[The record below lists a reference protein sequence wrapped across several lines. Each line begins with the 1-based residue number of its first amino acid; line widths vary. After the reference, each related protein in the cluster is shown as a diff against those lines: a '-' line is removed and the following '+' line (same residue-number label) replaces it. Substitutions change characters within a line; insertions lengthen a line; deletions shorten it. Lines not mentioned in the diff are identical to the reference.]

1 MKNTKKKKKNKYIFN
16 KITFILFTICNI
28 YLIINILSFVGIED
42 IIRYIV
48 IVILLLI
55 NIIFFI
61 RLKSKNITTSVIM
74 IILSI
79 IFLFISYNANKVLNI
94 INNFSKDKVTY
105 STSLVTLKENNLK
118 LNTIKT
124 IGILNDETS
133 IDGNIL
139 PNKVIKE
146 NNYLEIII
154 AIEELQDKYK
164 DKIKNIS
171 ENSNNVVWNYS
182 IKDLK
187 NIKNYL
193 IDYEEKLILEKKLES
208 IHEKISNIKVYLKNN
223 KIKNED
229 VLIEMINHIEEVNK
243 ENLTLDEKY
252 EKLKV
257 YFEYIKSFNRY
268 IATYILELIALVIK

>member
-1 MKNTKKKKKNKYIFN
+1 MDA
-16 KITFILFTICNI
+16 
-28 YLIINILSFVGIED
+28 IED
-42 IIRYIV
+42 I
-48 IVILLLI
+48 
-55 NIIFFI
+55 
-61 RLKSKNITTSVIM
+61 
-74 IILSI
+74 
-79 IFLFISYNANKVLNI
+79 
-94 INNFSKDKVTY
+94 
-105 STSLVTLKENNLK
+105 TLDLERC
-118 LNTIKT
+118 
-124 IGILNDETS
+124 
-133 IDGNIL
+133 
-139 PNKVIKE
+139 NKVIKE

-229 VLIEMINHIEEVNK
+229 GLIEMINHIEEVNK

>member
-1 MKNTKKKKKNKYIFN
+1 MKH
-16 KITFILFTICNI
+16 LDA
-28 YLIINILSFVGIED
+28 IED
-42 IIRYIV
+42 I
-48 IVILLLI
+48 
-55 NIIFFI
+55 
-61 RLKSKNITTSVIM
+61 RLD
-74 IILSI
+74 L
-79 IFLFISYNANKVLNI
+79 
-94 INNFSKDKVTY
+94 
-105 STSLVTLKENNLK
+105 ERC
-118 LNTIKT
+118 
-124 IGILNDETS
+124 
-133 IDGNIL
+133 
-139 PNKVIKE
+139 NKVIKE

-208 IHEKISNIKVYLKNN
+208 IYEKISDIKVYLKNN

>member
-1 MKNTKKKKKNKYIFN
+1 MDA
-16 KITFILFTICNI
+16 
-28 YLIINILSFVGIED
+28 IED
-42 IIRYIV
+42 I
-48 IVILLLI
+48 
-55 NIIFFI
+55 
-61 RLKSKNITTSVIM
+61 
-74 IILSI
+74 
-79 IFLFISYNANKVLNI
+79 
-94 INNFSKDKVTY
+94 
-105 STSLVTLKENNLK
+105 TLDLERC
-118 LNTIKT
+118 
-124 IGILNDETS
+124 
-133 IDGNIL
+133 
-139 PNKVIKE
+139 NKVIKE

-208 IHEKISNIKVYLKNN
+208 IYEKISDIKVYLKNN

-229 VLIEMINHIEEVNK
+229 VLIEMINHIEEVTK

>member
-1 MKNTKKKKKNKYIFN
+1 MDA
-16 KITFILFTICNI
+16 
-28 YLIINILSFVGIED
+28 IED
-42 IIRYIV
+42 I
-48 IVILLLI
+48 
-55 NIIFFI
+55 
-61 RLKSKNITTSVIM
+61 
-74 IILSI
+74 
-79 IFLFISYNANKVLNI
+79 
-94 INNFSKDKVTY
+94 
-105 STSLVTLKENNLK
+105 TLDLERC
-118 LNTIKT
+118 
-124 IGILNDETS
+124 
-133 IDGNIL
+133 
-139 PNKVIKE
+139 NKVIKE

>member
-1 MKNTKKKKKNKYIFN
+1 MDA
-16 KITFILFTICNI
+16 
-28 YLIINILSFVGIED
+28 IED
-42 IIRYIV
+42 I
-48 IVILLLI
+48 
-55 NIIFFI
+55 
-61 RLKSKNITTSVIM
+61 
-74 IILSI
+74 
-79 IFLFISYNANKVLNI
+79 
-94 INNFSKDKVTY
+94 
-105 STSLVTLKENNLK
+105 TLDLERC
-118 LNTIKT
+118 
-124 IGILNDETS
+124 
-133 IDGNIL
+133 
-139 PNKVIKE
+139 NKVIKE

-154 AIEELQDKYK
+154 TIEELQDKYK

-208 IHEKISNIKVYLKNN
+208 IYEKISDIKVYLKNN

>member
-1 MKNTKKKKKNKYIFN
+1 MDA
-16 KITFILFTICNI
+16 
-28 YLIINILSFVGIED
+28 IED
-42 IIRYIV
+42 I
-48 IVILLLI
+48 
-55 NIIFFI
+55 
-61 RLKSKNITTSVIM
+61 
-74 IILSI
+74 
-79 IFLFISYNANKVLNI
+79 
-94 INNFSKDKVTY
+94 
-105 STSLVTLKENNLK
+105 TLDLERC
-118 LNTIKT
+118 
-124 IGILNDETS
+124 
-133 IDGNIL
+133 
-139 PNKVIKE
+139 NKVIKE

-208 IHEKISNIKVYLKNN
+208 IYEKISDIKVYLKNN

-257 YFEYIKSFNRY
+257 YFELIKYFDRN
-268 IATYILELIALVIK
+268 IAIYILELITLVIQ

>member
-1 MKNTKKKKKNKYIFN
+1 MKH
-16 KITFILFTICNI
+16 LDA
-28 YLIINILSFVGIED
+28 IED
-42 IIRYIV
+42 I
-48 IVILLLI
+48 
-55 NIIFFI
+55 
-61 RLKSKNITTSVIM
+61 
-74 IILSI
+74 
-79 IFLFISYNANKVLNI
+79 
-94 INNFSKDKVTY
+94 
-105 STSLVTLKENNLK
+105 TLDLERC
-118 LNTIKT
+118 
-124 IGILNDETS
+124 
-133 IDGNIL
+133 
-139 PNKVIKE
+139 NKVIKE

-208 IHEKISNIKVYLKNN
+208 IYEKISDIKVYLKNN

-268 IATYILELIALVIK
+268 IDTYILELIALVIK

>member
-1 MKNTKKKKKNKYIFN
+1 MDA
-16 KITFILFTICNI
+16 
-28 YLIINILSFVGIED
+28 IED
-42 IIRYIV
+42 I
-48 IVILLLI
+48 
-55 NIIFFI
+55 
-61 RLKSKNITTSVIM
+61 RLD
-74 IILSI
+74 L
-79 IFLFISYNANKVLNI
+79 
-94 INNFSKDKVTY
+94 
-105 STSLVTLKENNLK
+105 ERC
-118 LNTIKT
+118 
-124 IGILNDETS
+124 
-133 IDGNIL
+133 
-139 PNKVIKE
+139 NKVIKE

-208 IHEKISNIKVYLKNN
+208 IYEKISDIKVYLKNN

>member
-1 MKNTKKKKKNKYIFN
+1 MKH
-16 KITFILFTICNI
+16 LDA
-28 YLIINILSFVGIED
+28 IED
-42 IIRYIV
+42 I
-48 IVILLLI
+48 
-55 NIIFFI
+55 
-61 RLKSKNITTSVIM
+61 RLD
-74 IILSI
+74 L
-79 IFLFISYNANKVLNI
+79 
-94 INNFSKDKVTY
+94 
-105 STSLVTLKENNLK
+105 ERC
-118 LNTIKT
+118 
-124 IGILNDETS
+124 
-133 IDGNIL
+133 
-139 PNKVIKE
+139 NKVIKE

-208 IHEKISNIKVYLKNN
+208 IYEKISDIKVYLKNN

-229 VLIEMINHIEEVNK
+229 VLIEMINHIEEINK

>member
-1 MKNTKKKKKNKYIFN
+1 MDA
-16 KITFILFTICNI
+16 
-28 YLIINILSFVGIED
+28 IED
-42 IIRYIV
+42 I
-48 IVILLLI
+48 
-55 NIIFFI
+55 
-61 RLKSKNITTSVIM
+61 
-74 IILSI
+74 
-79 IFLFISYNANKVLNI
+79 
-94 INNFSKDKVTY
+94 
-105 STSLVTLKENNLK
+105 TLDLERC
-118 LNTIKT
+118 
-124 IGILNDETS
+124 
-133 IDGNIL
+133 
-139 PNKVIKE
+139 NKVIKE

-243 ENLTLDEKY
+243 ETLTLDEKY

>member
-1 MKNTKKKKKNKYIFN
+1 MKH
-16 KITFILFTICNI
+16 LDA
-28 YLIINILSFVGIED
+28 IED
-42 IIRYIV
+42 I
-48 IVILLLI
+48 
-55 NIIFFI
+55 
-61 RLKSKNITTSVIM
+61 
-74 IILSI
+74 
-79 IFLFISYNANKVLNI
+79 
-94 INNFSKDKVTY
+94 
-105 STSLVTLKENNLK
+105 TLDLERC
-118 LNTIKT
+118 
-124 IGILNDETS
+124 
-133 IDGNIL
+133 
-139 PNKVIKE
+139 NKVIKE

-193 IDYEEKLILEKKLES
+193 IDYEEKLILEKK
-208 IHEKISNIKVYLKNN
+208 
-223 KIKNED
+223 IKNED

>member
-1 MKNTKKKKKNKYIFN
+1 MDA
-16 KITFILFTICNI
+16 
-28 YLIINILSFVGIED
+28 IED
-42 IIRYIV
+42 I
-48 IVILLLI
+48 
-55 NIIFFI
+55 
-61 RLKSKNITTSVIM
+61 RLD
-74 IILSI
+74 L
-79 IFLFISYNANKVLNI
+79 
-94 INNFSKDKVTY
+94 
-105 STSLVTLKENNLK
+105 ERC
-118 LNTIKT
+118 
-124 IGILNDETS
+124 
-133 IDGNIL
+133 
-139 PNKVIKE
+139 NKVIKE

-208 IHEKISNIKVYLKNN
+208 IYEKISDIKVYLKNN

-229 VLIEMINHIEEVNK
+229 VLIEMINHIEEINK

-257 YFEYIKSFNRY
+257 YFEYIKYFNRY

>member
-1 MKNTKKKKKNKYIFN
+1 MDA
-16 KITFILFTICNI
+16 
-28 YLIINILSFVGIED
+28 IED
-42 IIRYIV
+42 I
-48 IVILLLI
+48 
-55 NIIFFI
+55 
-61 RLKSKNITTSVIM
+61 
-74 IILSI
+74 
-79 IFLFISYNANKVLNI
+79 
-94 INNFSKDKVTY
+94 
-105 STSLVTLKENNLK
+105 TLDLERC
-118 LNTIKT
+118 
-124 IGILNDETS
+124 
-133 IDGNIL
+133 
-139 PNKVIKE
+139 NKVIKE

-208 IHEKISNIKVYLKNN
+208 IYEKISDIKVYLKNN

-257 YFEYIKSFNRY
+257 YFE
-268 IATYILELIALVIK
+268 

>member
-1 MKNTKKKKKNKYIFN
+1 MDA
-16 KITFILFTICNI
+16 
-28 YLIINILSFVGIED
+28 IED
-42 IIRYIV
+42 I
-48 IVILLLI
+48 
-55 NIIFFI
+55 
-61 RLKSKNITTSVIM
+61 
-74 IILSI
+74 
-79 IFLFISYNANKVLNI
+79 
-94 INNFSKDKVTY
+94 
-105 STSLVTLKENNLK
+105 TLDLERC
-118 LNTIKT
+118 
-124 IGILNDETS
+124 
-133 IDGNIL
+133 
-139 PNKVIKE
+139 NKVIKE

-208 IHEKISNIKVYLKNN
+208 IYEKISDIKVYLKNN

-229 VLIEMINHIEEVNK
+229 VLIEMINHIEEINK

>member
-1 MKNTKKKKKNKYIFN
+1 MKH
-16 KITFILFTICNI
+16 LDA
-28 YLIINILSFVGIED
+28 IED
-42 IIRYIV
+42 I
-48 IVILLLI
+48 
-55 NIIFFI
+55 
-61 RLKSKNITTSVIM
+61 
-74 IILSI
+74 
-79 IFLFISYNANKVLNI
+79 
-94 INNFSKDKVTY
+94 
-105 STSLVTLKENNLK
+105 TLGLERC
-118 LNTIKT
+118 
-124 IGILNDETS
+124 
-133 IDGNIL
+133 
-139 PNKVIKE
+139 NKVIKE

-208 IHEKISNIKVYLKNN
+208 IYEKISDIKVYLKNN

>member
-146 NNYLEIII
+146 NNLNRVTIKKYDQFIHILNDLYDNKIDAGFLPSNYVTSYNSI
-154 AIEELQDKYK
+154 DKYT
-164 DKIKNIS
+164 NIS
-171 ENSNNVVWNYS
+171 KETSVLLTKNQTDKTKNTTTSNKKLTEPFTLLIMGVDS
-182 IKDLK
+182 EADELAK
-187 NIKNYL
+187 NASFNG
-193 IDYEEKLILEKKLES
+193 DALILVTFNPNTLNATMLS
-208 IHEKISNIKVYLKNN
+208 IPRV
-223 KIKNED
+223 
-229 VLIEMINHIEEVNK
+229 
-243 ENLTLDEKY
+243 T
-252 EKLKV
+252 
-257 YFEYIKSFNRY
+257 
-268 IATYILELIALVIK
+268 

>member
-1 MKNTKKKKKNKYIFN
+1 MDA
-16 KITFILFTICNI
+16 
-28 YLIINILSFVGIED
+28 IED
-42 IIRYIV
+42 I
-48 IVILLLI
+48 
-55 NIIFFI
+55 
-61 RLKSKNITTSVIM
+61 RLD
-74 IILSI
+74 L
-79 IFLFISYNANKVLNI
+79 
-94 INNFSKDKVTY
+94 
-105 STSLVTLKENNLK
+105 ERC
-118 LNTIKT
+118 
-124 IGILNDETS
+124 
-133 IDGNIL
+133 
-139 PNKVIKE
+139 NKVIKE

-154 AIEELQDKYK
+154 TIEELQDKYK

-208 IHEKISNIKVYLKNN
+208 IYEKISDIKVYLKNN

-257 YFEYIKSFNRY
+257 YFEYVKSFNRY

>member
-1 MKNTKKKKKNKYIFN
+1 MKH
-16 KITFILFTICNI
+16 LDA
-28 YLIINILSFVGIED
+28 IED
-42 IIRYIV
+42 I
-48 IVILLLI
+48 
-55 NIIFFI
+55 
-61 RLKSKNITTSVIM
+61 
-74 IILSI
+74 
-79 IFLFISYNANKVLNI
+79 
-94 INNFSKDKVTY
+94 
-105 STSLVTLKENNLK
+105 TLDLERC
-118 LNTIKT
+118 
-124 IGILNDETS
+124 
-133 IDGNIL
+133 
-139 PNKVIKE
+139 NKVIKE

-208 IHEKISNIKVYLKNN
+208 IYEKISDIKVYLKNN

-229 VLIEMINHIEEVNK
+229 VLIEMINHIEEINK

-257 YFEYIKSFNRY
+257 YFEYVKSFNRY

>member
-1 MKNTKKKKKNKYIFN
+1 MKH
-16 KITFILFTICNI
+16 LDA
-28 YLIINILSFVGIED
+28 IED
-42 IIRYIV
+42 I
-48 IVILLLI
+48 
-55 NIIFFI
+55 
-61 RLKSKNITTSVIM
+61 
-74 IILSI
+74 
-79 IFLFISYNANKVLNI
+79 
-94 INNFSKDKVTY
+94 
-105 STSLVTLKENNLK
+105 TLDLERC
-118 LNTIKT
+118 
-124 IGILNDETS
+124 
-133 IDGNIL
+133 
-139 PNKVIKE
+139 NKVIKE

-154 AIEELQDKYK
+154 TIEELQDKYK

-208 IHEKISNIKVYLKNN
+208 IYEKISDIKVYLKNN

>member
-1 MKNTKKKKKNKYIFN
+1 MKH
-16 KITFILFTICNI
+16 LDA
-28 YLIINILSFVGIED
+28 IED
-42 IIRYIV
+42 I
-48 IVILLLI
+48 
-55 NIIFFI
+55 
-61 RLKSKNITTSVIM
+61 
-74 IILSI
+74 
-79 IFLFISYNANKVLNI
+79 
-94 INNFSKDKVTY
+94 
-105 STSLVTLKENNLK
+105 TLDLERC
-118 LNTIKT
+118 
-124 IGILNDETS
+124 
-133 IDGNIL
+133 
-139 PNKVIKE
+139 NKVIKE

-208 IHEKISNIKVYLKNN
+208 IYEKISDIKVYLKNN

-229 VLIEMINHIEEVNK
+229 GLIEMINHIEEVNK

-268 IATYILELIALVIK
+268 IATYILEIISLVIK

>member
-1 MKNTKKKKKNKYIFN
+1 MDA
-16 KITFILFTICNI
+16 
-28 YLIINILSFVGIED
+28 IED
-42 IIRYIV
+42 I
-48 IVILLLI
+48 
-55 NIIFFI
+55 
-61 RLKSKNITTSVIM
+61 RLD
-74 IILSI
+74 L
-79 IFLFISYNANKVLNI
+79 
-94 INNFSKDKVTY
+94 
-105 STSLVTLKENNLK
+105 ERC
-118 LNTIKT
+118 
-124 IGILNDETS
+124 
-133 IDGNIL
+133 
-139 PNKVIKE
+139 NKVIKE

-171 ENSNNVVWNYS
+171 ENSNNVVWTYS

-208 IHEKISNIKVYLKNN
+208 IYEKISDIKVYLKNN

-229 VLIEMINHIEEVNK
+229 VLIEMINHIEEINK

>member
-1 MKNTKKKKKNKYIFN
+1 MDA
-16 KITFILFTICNI
+16 
-28 YLIINILSFVGIED
+28 IED
-42 IIRYIV
+42 I
-48 IVILLLI
+48 
-55 NIIFFI
+55 
-61 RLKSKNITTSVIM
+61 RLD
-74 IILSI
+74 L
-79 IFLFISYNANKVLNI
+79 
-94 INNFSKDKVTY
+94 
-105 STSLVTLKENNLK
+105 ERC
-118 LNTIKT
+118 
-124 IGILNDETS
+124 
-133 IDGNIL
+133 
-139 PNKVIKE
+139 NKVIKE

-208 IHEKISNIKVYLKNN
+208 IYEKISDIKVYLKNN

-229 VLIEMINHIEEVNK
+229 VLIEMINHIEEINK

>member
-1 MKNTKKKKKNKYIFN
+1 MKH
-16 KITFILFTICNI
+16 LDA
-28 YLIINILSFVGIED
+28 IED
-42 IIRYIV
+42 I
-48 IVILLLI
+48 
-55 NIIFFI
+55 
-61 RLKSKNITTSVIM
+61 RLD
-74 IILSI
+74 L
-79 IFLFISYNANKVLNI
+79 
-94 INNFSKDKVTY
+94 
-105 STSLVTLKENNLK
+105 ERC
-118 LNTIKT
+118 
-124 IGILNDETS
+124 
-133 IDGNIL
+133 
-139 PNKVIKE
+139 NKVIKE

-154 AIEELQDKYK
+154 TIEELQDKYK

-208 IHEKISNIKVYLKNN
+208 IYEKISDIKVYLKNN

-229 VLIEMINHIEEVNK
+229 VLIEMINHIEEINK